1 MICSSRFGPPR
12 ALVNAMLDAGAKAVI
27 CPVREAPASH
37 WSGGDGEEDPE
48 RDGRERGGEDGV
60 EEGGE
65 DLTEFLGKVYEGLFS
80 RGGDAV
86 TALQHALQAHPRQHY
101 KCHVAP

>member
-37 WSGGDGEEDPE
+37 RSSGDGEEDPE
-48 RDGRERGGEDGV
+48 RDGDDGAGE
-60 EEGGE
+60 EGE
-65 DLTEFLGKVYEGLFS
+65 DLAEFLGEVYEGLFS

-101 KCHVAP
+101 KCHVAS